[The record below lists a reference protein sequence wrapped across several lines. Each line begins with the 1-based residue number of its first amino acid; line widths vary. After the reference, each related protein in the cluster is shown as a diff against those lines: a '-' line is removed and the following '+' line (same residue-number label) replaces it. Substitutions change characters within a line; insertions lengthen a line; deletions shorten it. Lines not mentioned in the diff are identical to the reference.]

1 MTIAIGKVGKGS
13 ANDTNT
19 VTANWTGGGTNTA
32 GSTLLALLSSSLQS
46 TISPTT
52 PTGWTL
58 RASNSGT
65 NGGSI
70 YVYELVN
77 ASAIFGLTVNYTSGG
92 SSPVVL
98 DIMEF
103 TGAASLDS
111 STSIANGT
119 GTTTLTTNAI
129 TTVAANTVLVA
140 LFEARAATA
149 TPRNLSTPSSGFTQV
164 QSDNED
170 NDGTTSITNYAIYKI
185 VSSVQSNV
193 SATCNSNATTSFQ
206 CILLAYVQAV
216 PAVTPAPRKR
226 KRLFRR
232 IARRAG
238 KGRLGVAALALAIVF
253 PFGRRRRRIRRL
265 RALGRRRRGFY
276 GDITPI
282 APRGQCFTIT
292 VSEELGA
299 TLAVFEELAGQAGEV
314 ERLSASGSTA
324 ERLSATGLVRARLGS
339 TVTIVCC
346 H

>member
-103 TGAASLDS
+103 TG
-111 STSIANGT
+111 
-119 GTTTLTTNAI
+119 
-129 TTVAANTVLVA
+129 
-140 LFEARAATA
+140 
-149 TPRNLSTPSSGFTQV
+149 
-164 QSDNED
+164 
-170 NDGTTSITNYAIYKI
+170 
-185 VSSVQSNV
+185 
-193 SATCNSNATTSFQ
+193 
-206 CILLAYVQAV
+206 
-216 PAVTPAPRKR
+216 
-226 KRLFRR
+226 
-232 IARRAG
+232 
-238 KGRLGVAALALAIVF
+238 
-253 PFGRRRRRIRRL
+253 
-265 RALGRRRRGFY
+265 
-276 GDITPI
+276 
-282 APRGQCFTIT
+282 
-292 VSEELGA
+292 
-299 TLAVFEELAGQAGEV
+299 
-314 ERLSASGSTA
+314 
-324 ERLSATGLVRARLGS
+324 
-339 TVTIVCC
+339 
-346 H
+346 